1 MSRRGSRK
9 IKGENGGHGEQNRI
23 GQTNKISKLKPA
35 GIAQVF
41 ENNIGVKGL
50 ITLGTNVPFVW
61 LHRNYSGD
69 ELNYQLSINQ
79 VELIF
84 R

>member
-1 MSRRGSRK
+1 
-9 IKGENGGHGEQNRI
+9 
-23 GQTNKISKLKPA
+23 
-35 GIAQVF
+35 VF